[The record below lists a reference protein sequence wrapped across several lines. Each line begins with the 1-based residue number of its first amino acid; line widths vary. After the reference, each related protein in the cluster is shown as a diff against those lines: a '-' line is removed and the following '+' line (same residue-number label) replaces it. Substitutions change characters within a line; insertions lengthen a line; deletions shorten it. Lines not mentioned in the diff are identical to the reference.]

1 MFAKRN
7 ACAQSARERKKG
19 FLLDQ
24 KKGFGGGAH
33 LQGRQ
38 GKQCA
43 RESTI
48 FTFKRLLYGA
58 VAATRRSKE
67 SVPMRWLF
75 RAPPTSRYILRTG
88 HIETDIDDGDLG
100 RGEGGRV
107 PHGNGQAQL

>member
-1 MFAKRN
+1 MRVHKVLVKGKR
-7 ACAQSARERKKG
+7 G
-19 FLLDQ
+19 FSWIKRRGSEVVLI
-24 KKGFGGGAH
+24 FRGG
-33 LQGRQ
+33 RVS
-38 GKQCA
+38 KQCA

-75 RAPPTSRYILRTG
+75 RAPPISRYILRTG